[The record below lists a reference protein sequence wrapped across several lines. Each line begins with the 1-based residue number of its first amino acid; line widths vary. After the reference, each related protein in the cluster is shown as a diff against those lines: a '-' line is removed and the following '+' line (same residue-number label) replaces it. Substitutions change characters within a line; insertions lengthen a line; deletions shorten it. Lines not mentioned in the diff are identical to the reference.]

1 MENFYGFYELGYIEY
16 YWYLLFSLYYE
27 FLEFPLMIRVCSV
40 ILTILI
46 LIIPASCTVLFLR
59 NQILAKRK
67 LELKKVR
74 DKYMGVFREILT
86 NPEDLSSEQVR
97 EKILAARGRKAASKM
112 QNKELVY
119 ITQILREKIQ
129 EYNEKHLNRNNYQ
142 QILFVLNIAGWLE
155 DRIEKKGVRACISAF
170 NTAQVLDCP
179 LRGSVSARFAYH
191 KNPYLRKVARST
203 YAFTNREDPFRY
215 IEGEHDF
222 RFMANDAPS
231 IHDMLVYRNDNELLM
246 PNFMDWIKLDQPD
259 NLFRLFCIDEILFF
273 KRTECCEELYAY
285 ILKEFDPIV
294 KARAIRTL
302 GKLGYTQ
309 MEETVYSM
317 FNASQGELRLSI
329 LVGIRELGLK
339 TTRVVEFFKNAYR
352 QARREKEAM
361 TALDALYTCGEGGR
375 QAFNE
380 LQSVASEKEK
390 MRFAHI
396 CNPLTNDRAYER

>member
-170 NTAQVLDCP
+170 NTAQALDCP

-191 KNPYLRKVARST
+191 QNSYLRKVARST

-259 NLFRLFCIDEILFF
+259 NLFRLSVLMKYSFLRERNAVKNFM
-273 KRTECCEELYAY
+273 
-285 ILKEFDPIV
+285 PICS
-294 KARAIRTL
+294 RNLT
-302 GKLGYTQ
+302 
-309 MEETVYSM
+309 
-317 FNASQGELRLSI
+317 
-329 LVGIRELGLK
+329 
-339 TTRVVEFFKNAYR
+339 
-352 QARREKEAM
+352 
-361 TALDALYTCGEGGR
+361 
-375 QAFNE
+375 
-380 LQSVASEKEK
+380 
-390 MRFAHI
+390 
-396 CNPLTNDRAYER
+396 PL

>member
-1 MENFYGFYELGYIEY
+1 MRE
-16 YWYLLFSLYYE
+16 
-27 FLEFPLMIRVCSV
+27 
-40 ILTILI
+40 
-46 LIIPASCTVLFLR
+46 
-59 NQILAKRK
+59 
-67 LELKKVR
+67 
-74 DKYMGVFREILT
+74 KYMGVFREILA
-86 NPEDLSSEQVR
+86 NPEDLSAEQVR
-97 EKILAARGRKAASKM
+97 DKILEAKGRKGSSKM
-112 QNKELVY
+112 QNNELVY

-129 EYNEKHLNRNNYQ
+129 EYTDKRLNRNNYQ

-155 DRIEKKGVRACISAF
+155 DRIEKKGVRTCISAF
-170 NTAQVLDCP
+170 NTAQILDCP

-191 KNPYLRKVARST
+191 KNKYLRKVARST

-222 RFMANDAPS
+222 LFMPNDAPS
-231 IHDMLVYRNDNELLM
+231 MHDMLVYRNDNELLM
-246 PNFMDWIKLDQPD
+246 PNFMDWIKLDQPN

-285 ILKEFDPIV
+285 MLKEPDSAV

-309 MEETVYSM
+309 MEEKAYSM
-317 FNASQGELRLSI
+317 FNSSQGELRLSI

-339 TTRVVEFFKNAYR
+339 TSRVVEFFKNAYK

-361 TALDALYTCGEGGR
+361 TALDALYNCSEEGR
-375 QAFNE
+375 LAFIE
-380 LQSVASEKEK
+380 LQNKASQKEK

-396 CNPLTNDRAYER
+396 CNPLTNDRAYEK